1 MTNNNNMH
9 MIPHVKGKSLL
20 FLAMPLNL
28 NVKYVDTVSC
38 LAKKLRQLSSLGNL
52 KVICDT
58 VTMDENL
65 A

>member
-1 MTNNNNMH
+1 